1 VHIGNLLAKV
11 GMLLS
16 GQLNSLMLFQLLSCL
31 LGEVVDELR
40 AVAGAGVGLGL
51 VGRECIEMRP
61 RSGGK

>member
-1 VHIGNLLAKV
+1 
-11 GMLLS
+11 MLLS
-16 GQLNSLMLFQLLSCL
+16 GQLNSLTLFRLLSCL
-31 LGEVVDELR
+31 LGEVIDELR